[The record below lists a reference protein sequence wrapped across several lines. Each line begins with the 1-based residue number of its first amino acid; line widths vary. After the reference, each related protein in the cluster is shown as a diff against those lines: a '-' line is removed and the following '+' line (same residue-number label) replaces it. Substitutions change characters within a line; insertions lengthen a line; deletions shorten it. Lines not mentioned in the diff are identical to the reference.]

1 MMSEASIKTK
11 RFIGKV
17 ATMSILFLAI
27 FLVLFFL
34 VNTDWSAIFKKSGV
48 QSEKTVQKYSV
59 QNADEKVKK
68 MLGSTDFSFAGYDS
82 WAKINDLNI
91 SIALEAD
98 PDKDGLQNYLEYI
111 YGTNPLKADTD
122 GDKFSDKQELINGYD
137 PDAEGDAKPMV
148 LIGIKK
154 INVEVPMIWSQSAD
168 EKAMLKDLE
177 GGVNHYPKS
186 AAPGQNGNAVI
197 SGHSSNYFWIKGDY
211 NYIFKDLNNLEQGD
225 VITATTIQ
233 KNGRIITYNYRISEK
248 FVTSPDDE
256 RIFEEIDE
264 LPTITL
270 STCWPL
276 GTNFKR
282 LIVKAEMIK

>member
-11 RFIGKV
+11 RVIGKV

-34 VNTDWSAIFKKSGV
+34 VNTDWNAIFKNSGV
-48 QSEKTVQKYSV
+48 QNEKTVQKYSV
-59 QNADEKVKK
+59 QNADEEIKK
-68 MLGSTDFSFAGYDS
+68 LLGSTDFSFAGYDS
-82 WAKINDLNI
+82 WAKINDLNV

-98 PDKDGLQNYLEYI
+98 PDKDGLPNYLEYI
-111 YGTNPLKADTD
+111 YGTDPLKADTD

-154 INVEVPMIWSQSAD
+154 INVEVPMIWSQSAE

-211 NYIFKDLNNLEQGD
+211 NYIFKDLNNLEPGD

-233 KNGRIITYNYRISEK
+233 KNGRIITYNYKISDK
-248 FVTSPDDE
+248 FVTAPDDE

>member
-11 RFIGKV
+11 RFLGKV

-34 VNTDWSAIFKKSGV
+34 VNTDWNAIFKKSGV
-48 QSEKTVQKYSV
+48 QSEKNVQKYSV

-68 MLGSTDFSFAGYDS
+68 MLGSTEFSFAGYDS
-82 WAKINDLNI
+82 WAKINDLNV

-111 YGTNPLKADTD
+111 YGTNPLEADTD

-154 INVEVPMIWSQSAD
+154 INVEVPMIWSQSAE

-211 NYIFKDLNNLEQGD
+211 NYIFKDLNNLEPGD

-233 KNGRIITYNYRISEK
+233 KNGRIITYNYKISDK

>member
-11 RFIGKV
+11 RFLGKV

-34 VNTDWSAIFKKSGV
+34 VNTDWNAIFKKSGV
-48 QSEKTVQKYSV
+48 QSEKNVQKYSV

-68 MLGSTDFSFAGYDS
+68 MLGSTEFSFAGYDS
-82 WAKINDLNI
+82 WAKINDLNV

-111 YGTNPLKADTD
+111 YGTNPLEADTD

-211 NYIFKDLNNLEQGD
+211 NYIFKDLNNLEPGD

-233 KNGRIITYNYRISEK
+233 KNGRIITYNYKISDK

>member
-1 MMSEASIKTK
+1 MSEASIKTK
-11 RFIGKV
+11 KFLGKV

-34 VNTDWSAIFKKSGV
+34 VNTDWNAIFKNSGV
-48 QSEKTVQKYSV
+48 QNEKTVQKYSV
-59 QNADEKVKK
+59 QNADEEIKK
-68 MLGSTDFSFAGYDS
+68 LLGSTDFSFAGYDS
-82 WAKINDLNI
+82 WAKINNLNI
-91 SIALEAD
+91 SVALEAD

-111 YGTNPLKADTD
+111 YGTDPLKADTD
-122 GDKFSDKQELINGYD
+122 GDKYSDKQELINGYD
-137 PDAEGDAKPMV
+137 PDAEGDVKPMV

-177 GGVNHYPKS
+177 SGVNHYPKS

-211 NYIFKDLNNLEQGD
+211 NYIFKDLNNLEPGD

-233 KNGRIITYNYRISEK
+233 KNGRIITYNYKISDK

-276 GTNFKR
+276 GTTFRR

>member
-1 MMSEASIKTK
+1 MSEASIKTK
-11 RFIGKV
+11 RVIGKV

-34 VNTDWSAIFKKSGV
+34 VNTDWNAIFKNSGV
-48 QSEKTVQKYSV
+48 QNEKTVQKYSV
-59 QNADEKVKK
+59 QNADEEIKK
-68 MLGSTDFSFAGYDS
+68 LLGSTDFSFAGYDS
-82 WAKINDLNI
+82 WAKINDLNV

-98 PDKDGLQNYLEYI
+98 PDKDGLPNYLEYI
-111 YGTNPLKADTD
+111 YGTDPLKADTD

-154 INVEVPMIWSQSAD
+154 INVEVPMIWSQSAE

-211 NYIFKDLNNLEQGD
+211 NYIFKDLNNLEPGD
-225 VITATTIQ
+225 MITATTIQ
-233 KNGRIITYNYRISEK
+233 KNGRVITYNYKISDK

>member
-1 MMSEASIKTK
+1 MMSEASQKTK
-11 RFIGKV
+11 RFLGKV

-34 VNTDWSAIFKKSGV
+34 ANTDWNAIFKKSGV

-68 MLGSTDFSFAGYDS
+68 LLGSTDFSFAGYDS
-82 WAKINDLNI
+82 WAKINDLNL

-98 PDKDGLQNYLEYI
+98 PDKDGLPNYLEYI
-111 YGTNPLKADTD
+111 HGTDPLKADTD
-122 GDKFSDKQELINGYD
+122 GDKYSDKQEIINGYD
-137 PDAEGDAKPMV
+137 PDAEGDTKPLV

-154 INVEVPMIWSQSAD
+154 ISVEAPMVWSQSND

-177 GGVNHYPKS
+177 NGLNHYPKS
-186 AAPGQNGNAVI
+186 AALGQIGNAVI

-211 NYIFKDLNNLEQGD
+211 NYIFKDLNNLENGD
-225 VITATTIQ
+225 MITATVLQ
-233 KNGRIITYNYRISEK
+233 KNGRVITYQYKVTEK
-248 FVTSPDDE
+248 FTTSPDDE
-256 RIFEEIDE
+256 RIFEEIE
-264 LPTITL
+264 GLPTITL

-282 LIVKAEMIK
+282 LIVKAEMEK

>member
-1 MMSEASIKTK
+1 MSEASIKTK
-11 RFIGKV
+11 RVIGKV

-34 VNTDWSAIFKKSGV
+34 VNTDWNAIFKNSGV
-48 QSEKTVQKYSV
+48 QNEKTVQKYSV
-59 QNADEKVKK
+59 QNADEEIKK
-68 MLGSTDFSFAGYDS
+68 LLGSTDFSFAGYDS
-82 WAKINDLNI
+82 WAKINDLNV

-98 PDKDGLQNYLEYI
+98 PDKDGLPNYLEYI
-111 YGTNPLKADTD
+111 YGTDPLKADTD

-154 INVEVPMIWSQSAD
+154 INVEVPMIWSQSAE

-211 NYIFKDLNNLEQGD
+211 NYIFKDLNNLEPGD

-233 KNGRIITYNYRISEK
+233 KNGRIITYNYKISDK
-248 FVTSPDDE
+248 FVTAPDDE